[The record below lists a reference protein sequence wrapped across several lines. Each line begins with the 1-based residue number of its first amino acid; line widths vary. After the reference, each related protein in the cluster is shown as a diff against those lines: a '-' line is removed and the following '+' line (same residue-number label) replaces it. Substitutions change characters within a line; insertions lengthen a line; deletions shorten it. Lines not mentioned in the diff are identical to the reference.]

1 MSAFRRS
8 RWGVRDPAAT
18 GGLEARIAIA
28 RVLLIVGSVV
38 ALVLVAGIVLTV
50 LGANTGNQIVKAVQ
64 DAARWLAGP
73 FDGLFTFKS
82 HKTEVAVD
90 WGLAAVVYF
99 AISRFLARLIV
110 R

>member
-8 RWGVRDPAAT
+8 RWGARDPAAT
-18 GGLEARIAIA
+18 GALDTRVAIA
-28 RVLLIVGSVV
+28 RVLLLVGSVV
-38 ALVLVAGIVLTV
+38 ALILVAGTLLTV
-50 LGANTGNQIVKAVQ
+50 LSANPGNQIVKAVH

-73 FDGLFTFKS
+73 FDGLFRLS
-82 HKTEVAVD
+82 NHKTEVAVN

-99 AISRFLARLIV
+99 AISRFLSRVIV